1 MRNQVARPPTVT
13 VTSQHPP
20 TGDEPIEFYY
30 EDCAELTNARVPKKT
45 ESRAAWIRRMA
56 TPRQHATTQSKP
68 QASDRSQTVATR
80 PFLHDGAMN
89 RTHLNLFS
97 WYPEITNVHPSK
109 PSVQSSSS
117 TSSSSS
123 NLKPSRDCVL
133 VDAHNGLTSFRHRSF
148 PHGLPGSGIPKYNQ
162 RLDLTKDRSWV
173 ACPYASKYPHSSKG
187 VYSFR
192 DQSQT
197 RPSQAAPR
205 KPFHGISPGGSL
217 FEKVHPYSG
226 ASIYGVSDNKSKD
239 DDNSNGK
246 ATGENASAGNNDDV
260 NKPKYVN
267 TGRAFVSSS
276 AAMNAADPRLLCGSM
291 PNYRDEAL
299 LARQRA
305 SAIEVAQ
312 AAKDE
317 RERAHRLKPWKAP
330 RPLSP
335 VEGDDTSRLNQ
346 ETTWSADRTCNHRT
360 QDSIRIMMSQGTY
373 LGPR

>member
-148 PHGLPGSGIPKYNQ
+148 PHAVPTPASTRTPARACTPSATSHRPVPARRRPASPSTASPREARSLRRCTPIRVRQSTESRTTRARTMTTVTARRQEKTPQ
-162 RLDLTKDRSWV
+162 RVTMTMST
-173 ACPYASKYPHSSKG
+173 S
-187 VYSFR
+187 
-192 DQSQT
+192 
-197 RPSQAAPR
+197 PS
-205 KPFHGISPGGSL
+205 
-217 FEKVHPYSG
+217 
-226 ASIYGVSDNKSKD
+226 
-239 DDNSNGK
+239 
-246 ATGENASAGNNDDV
+246 T
-260 NKPKYVN
+260 
-267 TGRAFVSSS
+267 
-276 AAMNAADPRLLCGSM
+276 
-291 PNYRDEAL
+291 
-299 LARQRA
+299 
-305 SAIEVAQ
+305 
-312 AAKDE
+312 
-317 RERAHRLKPWKAP
+317 
-330 RPLSP
+330 
-335 VEGDDTSRLNQ
+335 
-346 ETTWSADRTCNHRT
+346 
-360 QDSIRIMMSQGTY
+360 
-373 LGPR
+373 